1 MSSKILVKL
10 LEALVARLPTWHEM
24 IEPITD
30 EIKRLEAGIIGEEF
44 IRKILDGQQYMLV
57 PDVILDQQ
65 QIDLI
70 VLSERSCVVLEV
82 KNIRGKIHLTDSPR
96 QMIREQ
102 GDGTINI
109 FTSPVAQLENNLR
122 AMRHFLNKHN
132 WPLPLYG
139 AICFPFN
146 TATFSPFN
154 SDYPVLVGK
163 DILNF
168 LARAQKG
175 EPKIVAKQLKVLAR
189 QIRHASVGYARD
201 PLCVRYKIDFPDLKG
216 GCRCSAC
223 GFVGMTRKYAEWVC
237 VRCGAYSRNAHVA
250 ALFEYAHFVSDTI
263 TVTEAM
269 KFLGVESRH
278 IARRLLLDAKAK
290 QMGSTNKS
298 IYKLKKE
305 WQKGS

>member
-10 LEALVARLPTWHEM
+10 LEALVARLPTWHEV
-24 IEPITD
+24 IEPITE

-44 IRKILDGQQYMLV
+44 IHKILDGQQYMLI

-82 KNIRGKIHLTDSPR
+82 KNIRGKIQLTDTPR

-132 WPLPLYG
+132 WHLPLYG

-146 TATFSPFN
+146 TATFSPLTL
-154 SDYPVLVGK
+154 S
-163 DILNF
+163 ILF
-168 LARAQKG
+168 
-175 EPKIVAKQLKVLAR
+175 
-189 QIRHASVGYARD
+189 
-201 PLCVRYKIDFPDLKG
+201 
-216 GCRCSAC
+216 
-223 GFVGMTRKYAEWVC
+223 
-237 VRCGAYSRNAHVA
+237 
-250 ALFEYAHFVSDTI
+250 
-263 TVTEAM
+263 
-269 KFLGVESRH
+269 
-278 IARRLLLDAKAK
+278 
-290 QMGSTNKS
+290 
-298 IYKLKKE
+298 
-305 WQKGS
+305 

>member
-24 IEPITD
+24 IEPISE

-44 IRKILDGQQYMLV
+44 IHKILDGQQYILI

-70 VLSERSCVVLEV
+70 VLTYRSCVVLEV
-82 KNIRGKIHLTDSPR
+82 KNIRGKIQLTDAPR
-96 QMIREQ
+96 QMIRERD
-102 GDGTINI
+102 DGTINI

-122 AMRHFLNKHN
+122 AMRNLLNKHN
-132 WPLPLYG
+132 WTLPLYG

-146 TATFSPFN
+146 TATFSPFK
-154 SDYPVLVGK
+154 SDYPILVGK

-168 LARAQKG
+168 LARTQKG
-175 EPKIVAKQLKVLAR
+175 EAKIVAKQLKQMAR

-201 PLCVRYKIDFPDLKG
+201 PLCERYKIDFADLKG
-216 GCRCSAC
+216 GCRCLAC
-223 GFVGMTRKYAEWVC
+223 GHVGMTRKYAEWVC
-237 VRCGAYSRNAHVA
+237 VRCGACSRNAHVA

-263 TVTEAM
+263 TVAEAM

-278 IARRLLLDAKAK
+278 VVRRLLLDAKAK
-290 QMGSTNKS
+290 QTGSTNKS
-298 IYKLKKE
+298 IYKLKKV
-305 WQKGS
+305 WQES

>member
-1 MSSKILVKL
+1 MSSKSLVIL

-24 IEPITD
+24 TEPITE

-44 IRKILDGQQYMLV
+44 IHKILEGEQYILI
-57 PDVILDQQ
+57 PDVTLDQQ

-70 VLSERSCVVLEV
+70 LLSERSCVVLEV

-102 GDGTINI
+102 DDGTVNI

-122 AMRHFLNKHN
+122 AMRLLLNKHN

-146 TATFSPFN
+146 TATFSPFK

-168 LARAQKG
+168 LARTQRG
-175 EPKIVAKQLKVLAR
+175 EAKVSTKQLKVLAR
-189 QIRHASVGYARD
+189 QIRQASVGYARG
-201 PLCVRYKIDFPDLKG
+201 PLCARYKIDFADLKG
-216 GCRCSAC
+216 GCRCPKC
-223 GFVGMTRKYAEWVC
+223 GYVGMTRKYAEWVC
-237 VRCGAYSRNAHVA
+237 VRCGTISRTAHVA
-250 ALFEYAHFVSDTI
+250 ALFEYAHIVSDTI
-263 TVTEAM
+263 TVAQAM
-269 KFLGVESRH
+269 KFLGVESRYVT
-278 IARRLLLDAKAK
+278 RRLLLEAKAK
-290 QMGSTNKS
+290 QTGSTNKS
-298 IYKLKKE
+298 IYKLKKVL
-305 WQKGS
+305 QNS